1 MDELFYNINDDNKNK
16 LLQQF
21 EVYFREYNKDEVIL
35 SSIKNDHIICAV
47 IYGHIQI
54 VKNNFN
60 GDRIIIED
68 LEDNSLFG
76 SMSSNIGNTQ
86 YEIITKEKTK
96 IMIIYLENVMIYN
109 DKTDYYIQFIKN
121 LLNVLYNKINDNNN
135 RIEIITNKTIRDKLL
150 AYFKLA
156 SKNGQSKIIYLPFN
170 HSDLADYLAI
180 NRSAMARELKNLKD
194 EGLIEIKGK
203 KIKLLYYI

>member
-1 MDELFYNINDDNKNK
+1 MDELFYNIKDDNKNK

-96 IMIIYLENVMIYN
+96 IMIIYLENVMVYN

-150 AYFKLA
+150 SYFKLA

>member
-96 IMIIYLENVMIYN
+96 IMIIYL
-109 DKTDYYIQFIKN
+109 
-121 LLNVLYNKINDNNN
+121 
-135 RIEIITNKTIRDKLL
+135 
-150 AYFKLA
+150 
-156 SKNGQSKIIYLPFN
+156 PFN

>member
-96 IMIIYLENVMIYN
+96 IMIIYLENVMVYN

-150 AYFKLA
+150 SYFKLA